1 MTAAQCFYDIPCIFS
16 AILSFFP
23 ANPLH
28 ICGLPE
34 DEDIDSNTVNGLV
47 QEKTCHLPKVGDR
60 FTLGEYDGVVTRTA
74 KRRVTEVRLTPA
86 DKPEPKKDE
95 EDRQRFNRITNK

>member
-1 MTAAQCFYDIPCIFS
+1 MTVRPTLRAIAATVRHRCPKPN
-16 AILSFFP
+16 LPP
-23 ANPLH
+23 ANSSCAC
-28 ICGLPE
+28 I
-34 DEDIDSNTVNGLV
+34 
-47 QEKTCHLPKVGDR
+47 
-60 FTLGEYDGVVTRTA
+60 TLGEYDGVVTRTA